1 MSLKSTDNGQQS
13 TVLVQFLIFINVF
26 KSKGRDKHKAK
37 DAINE
42 VTTYRLIDLLSYRLN
57 IFIIA
62 FSSFLTCA
70 HSEDHGCC
78 SAHCVTAGEY
88 ALACCL
94 HCDFVGD

>member
-1 MSLKSTDNGQQS
+1 MFLKSTDNGQQS
-13 TVLVQFLIFINVF
+13 IVLVQFLILLMFF
-26 KSKGRDKHKAK
+26 KSKGRDEHKAK
-37 DAINE
+37 DAINR
-42 VTTYRLIDLLSYRLN
+42 VPTYRLIYLFTYRLN
-57 IFIIA
+57 IFINA

-70 HSEDHGCC
+70 HSEDYCCC